1 MFIFISVRYSSSR
14 TFRYAATAGR
24 QADPLSCFRR
34 YSMATTRICRREN
47 GHPRPSDPPS
57 ARQRLPTPEVALPS
71 PSTTARARAL
81 SEHAHHSPPLYFQ
94 AICLNPL
101 HPAPRPTRP
110 RRGERGPA
118 RRETVGFAL
127 CAPQPP
133 YPQRNPGAKRSRVA
147 VQRGHTNQSH
157 TTCIGLRRTRYSLPT
172 AYLPMTYF
180 NSLRPIIRPTFG
192 IIYR

>member
-81 SEHAHHSPPLYFQ
+81 SEHPRHSPHIYFQ
-94 AICLNPL
+94 VIFLNK
-101 HPAPRPTRP
+101 PRPGARPPRP
-110 RRGERGPA
+110 RRDDPGTT
-118 RRETVGFAL
+118 RRETASFAL

-133 YPQRNPGAKRSRVA
+133 YPRRNPTPKR
-147 VQRGHTNQSH
+147 
-157 TTCIGLRRTRYSLPT
+157 
-172 AYLPMTYF
+172 PMTF
-180 NSLRPIIRPTFG
+180 PPRRVQPRFPH
-192 IIYR
+192 